1 MKQNDSI
8 EELFGRLQGSLDL
21 ESPPAG
27 HRERFRERLR
37 EGGDTGDKEGRGSWW
52 RHLSIAASIA
62 LLLSASLFLW
72 QREPSLQERVA
83 EAAPEVSQTTRHF
96 AGIISR
102 QVTELKQ
109 MGTPETAPLI
119 EDTLRQLEALE
130 KDYTQME
137 ADLLAGGN
145 SKLILSAMIQNFQ
158 TRIDL
163 LTEVMERIEEV
174 KQFKNQTNEDYIL

>member
-8 EELFGRLQGSLDL
+8 EELFSRLEGSLDL
-21 ESPPAG
+21 ENPPAG
-27 HRERFRERLR
+27 HRERFRDRL
-37 EGGDTGDKEGRGSWW
+37 EGKDSGRKQSPGSWW

-62 LLLSASLFLW
+62 LLLSASIFLW
-72 QREPSLQERVA
+72 QREPSLQDRVA

-96 AGIISR
+96 AGIISLK
-102 QVTELKQ
+102 VTELKQ

-130 KDYTQME
+130 EDYARME
-137 ADLLAGGN
+137 SDLLAGGN

-174 KQFKNQTNEDYIL
+174 KQFKNQTDENHIL